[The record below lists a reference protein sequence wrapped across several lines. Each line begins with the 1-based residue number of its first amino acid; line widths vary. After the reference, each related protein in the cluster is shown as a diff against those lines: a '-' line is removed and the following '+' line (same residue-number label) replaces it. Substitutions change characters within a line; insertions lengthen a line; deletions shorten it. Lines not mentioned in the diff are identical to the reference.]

1 MRLAIADRTPETE
14 SGCVEVLQL
23 EMSLLRRDNQGCLS
37 PPVLALFSPGLVCAS
52 GCAGCVST
60 VILPA
65 WRIGDYLTGRLLG
78 KNCYGPEKVQRL
90 KTLLGSLE
98 DYVIYTY
105 GDSKGDRELLAIAQY
120 PSSLVAGDV
129 PDRSGLLFDSGL
141 LTRHGSAG
149 RGGFVSSGD
158 ADFGTGD
165 AVWALPIY
173 R

>member
-1 MRLAIADRTPETE
+1 
-14 SGCVEVLQL
+14 
-23 EMSLLRRDNQGCLS
+23 
-37 PPVLALFSPGLVCAS
+37 
-52 GCAGCVST
+52 
-60 VILPA
+60 LPA

-141 LTRHGSAG
+141 LTRHGNAG
-149 RGGFVSSGD
+149 CGGFVSSD

-165 AVWALPIY
+165 AVWGLADLPLS
-173 R
+173 REAQSLRL